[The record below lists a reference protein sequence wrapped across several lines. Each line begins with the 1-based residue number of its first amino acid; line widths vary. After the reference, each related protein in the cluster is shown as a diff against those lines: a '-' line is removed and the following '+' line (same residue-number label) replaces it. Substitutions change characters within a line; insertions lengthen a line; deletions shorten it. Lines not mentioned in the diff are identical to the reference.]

1 MNAISMTANR
11 RFAMSASLMSA
22 SDVPPMSDPDPA
34 DPPGQD
40 DFPGMPPEPVR
51 DPERVPPLP
60 VSA

>member
-11 RFAMSASLMSA
+11 RFAMSAS
-22 SDVPPMSDPDPA
+22 DVPPMPDPDPA